1 MSQRPINLLE
11 IKANLHKANTEMLA
25 SFETIYADCMGKIH
39 NLSDQVKVYQTEME
53 GLKAE
58 ITRLRKQAEPKV
70 DPTIPPQV
78 LKAVKKVE
86 PPTKKK

>member
-1 MSQRPINLLE
+1 MSGQRPINLLE
-11 IKANLHKANTEMLA
+11 IKANFHKANTEALA

-39 NLSDQVKVYQTEME
+39 NLSDQVKVYQTELE

-58 ITRLRKQAEPKV
+58 IVRLRKQAEPPAV
-70 DPTIPPQV
+70 
-78 LKAVKKVE
+78 VKKVE